1 MKQSRC
7 LKEAD
12 RKTSKEAGKRG
23 RGRKKG
29 VKWRGE

>member
-12 RKTSKEAGKRG
+12 KKTSKEARRRR